1 MRIEVKLYGDAKRY
15 APGER
20 TQFQLA
26 LEPGATLEDALDALD
41 ISEGRFTALINGRRA
56 AADAS
61 FENGD
66 VLVFIPFLAG
76 G

>member
-1 MRIEVKLYGDAKRY
+1 MQIEVKLYGDAKKY
-15 APGER
+15 APGQR

-26 LEPGATLEDALDALD
+26 LKPGATLEDALHELA

-56 AADAS
+56 DTHAS
-61 FENGD
+61 LKTGD